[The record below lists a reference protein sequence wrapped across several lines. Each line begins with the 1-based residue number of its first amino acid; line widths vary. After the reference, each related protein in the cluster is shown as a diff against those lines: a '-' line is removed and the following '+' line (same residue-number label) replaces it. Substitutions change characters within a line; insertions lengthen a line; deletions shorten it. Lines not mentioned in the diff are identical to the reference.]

1 MNTRK
6 PSPAFR
12 RVQSDGAEGDI
23 QCIRDLTERFAQLQ
37 ADIEDMTGKR
47 HTYTAQFALQVLA
60 VDLAGFRHDY
70 VEPLSMVVEELQEQV
85 DA

>member
-1 MNTRK
+1 MDTRK

-23 QCIRDLTERFAQLQ
+23 QCIHDLTERFAQLQ
-37 ADIEDMTGKR
+37 ADIEDMADKR
-47 HTYTAQFALQVLA
+47 HTDGARVALREICA
-60 VDLAGFRHDY
+60 DLDSFRHDF
-70 VEPLSMVVEELQEQV
+70 VRPLSMVVDELKEQV